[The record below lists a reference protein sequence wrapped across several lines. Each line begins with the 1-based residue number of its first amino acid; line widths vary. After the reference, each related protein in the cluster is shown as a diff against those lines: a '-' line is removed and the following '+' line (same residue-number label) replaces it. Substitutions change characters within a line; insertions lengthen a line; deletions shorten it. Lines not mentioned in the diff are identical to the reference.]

1 MERGCVLLKRKKQ
14 ECGIFFELFREF
26 ILNQDFFS
34 VSEMVDGWAAGPK
47 PGRDSAA
54 PGGFAELAAAS
65 FNAGGPGAS
74 QTSDLPPGWERKVT
88 PEGQPYFV
96 NHNDCTTHW
105 EAPAAS
111 LYPAPHPAPSLQSQ
125 APLQPAASFGG
136 PPAPA
141 GWSGASGAPSVDGW
155 GDAAAAPTPASPPRM
170 QRTASIQ
177 LQVNIEEDSVQ
188 V

>member
-1 MERGCVLLKRKKQ
+1 MTFTVVYTVHTRLPLVRS
-14 ECGIFFELFREF
+14 IF
-26 ILNQDFFS
+26 LNIIIDGS
-34 VSEMVDGWAAGPK
+34 LSRPLEMVDGWTAGPT
-47 PGRDSAA
+47 PGSGTAQPR
-54 PGGFAELAAAS
+54 GFAELAAAS
-65 FNAGGPGAS
+65 FNASGPGAS

-105 EAPAAS
+105 EAPAPS
-111 LYPAPHPAPSLQSQ
+111 LYPAPNPAPAPPPQV
-125 APLQPAASFGG
+125 PLQPAASFGG

-155 GDAAAAPTPASPPRM
+155 GGAPTPASPPRM

-177 LQVNIEEDSVQ
+177 LQVNIEADFVQ
-188 V
+188 E